1 MKTMTDKERLLK
13 AYKMLAT
20 ITQPLCEL
28 KETRNIFP
36 SIDDLEAVVGK
47 IISGQSSAEIFF
59 KIKEDQKLTVY
70 AMLPTVPSLELVIK
84 LPGSFDYK
92 FTYFNGR
99 FEYRLELVSKYSS
112 DYILILEGNSEK
124 NEINYSWKGGITFVH
139 DITPEIMKELSE
151 LQGKKVE
158 ILK

>member
-1 MKTMTDKERLLK
+1 MITMTDKERLLR

-36 SIDDLEAVVGK
+36 SIDNVEAVVKK
-47 IISGQSSAEIFF
+47 IICGKSSAEIFF
-59 KIKEDQKLTVY
+59 KIKEDQKLIVH
-70 AMLPTVPSLELVIK
+70 AMLPSIPSLELVIK
-84 LPGSFDYK
+84 LPGSFEYK

-99 FEYRLELVSKYSS
+99 FKFRLELVSKYTS
-112 DYILILEGNSEK
+112 DYIFVLEGNSES
-124 NEINYSWKGGITFVH
+124 NEIIYSWKGDLCFVH
-139 DITPEIMKELSE
+139 DMSPEIMKELTK

-158 ILK
+158 IIK